1 MVFVFGQQLCQAQ
14 DFTFCRWLES
24 TWTKTARLAAKCVI
38 ACGEGTNLWEIS
50 DFLGRSLHCTR
61 AQFAT
66 VLDSARACL
75 FAGAV
80 FQHNAQPAQLSS

>member
-80 FQHNAQPAQLSS
+80 FQHNARPAQLSS